1 MRIRD
6 HFNHNSLFVIMFIIT
21 FISIICVSMIITWTT
36 IRMSEDFF
44 IDKFSITNAKVINQ
58 VKEGFESFHASIVTA
73 SNNLLQSGNLRT
85 ILTSEH
91 SNSEK
96 MTIYFELN
104 QLMNRIKP
112 NVDAYD
118 VSISVTGF
126 NDITYSTDRAYW
138 PISDEEL
145 KKSSITSNT
154 INEPKKLMYQFDK
167 RQSTLLEG
175 EEETFVVASRALME
189 RISGKVYGSVYVA
202 IQESEFQKFYT
213 NFTSQGN
220 DVLIID
226 RDGMIVSSNR
236 PEFIGK
242 QNREFL
248 RYAKEIKNSSKSY
261 VTKKFM
267 GADHIFFAEYLPS
280 FDMYIFNIIDKQVAI
295 NGLVD
300 KKTLA
305 LTLVFIIFI
314 VLLIVFFV
322 SKKVTNGLSRLV
334 REISNVSKTDFHQFV
349 TVDGTYETRKIGIA
363 FNSMLEE
370 LQDYV
375 QKVVSIQK
383 QKRNAEL
390 AALQQQINPH
400 FLYNTLTS
408 IKFMV
413 QQGSKDEAEETTNAL
428 ISLLQNTLGN
438 VSETITVEQEVENLK
453 NYVLINQKRYGT
465 RIKVNYFIAPDCLH
479 YGVPKLILQPFIE
492 NAFFHGFVKK
502 QQGYINVL
510 VWKDEHNL
518 ICEIVDNG
526 DGMEI
531 SSGHKLPKTNRKQ
544 ERFTGIG
551 IRNVDE
557 RIQLIYGESFGVT
570 ITSEL
575 EKGTKVQITIPIE

>member
-280 FDMYIFNIIDKQVAI
+280 FDMYIFNII
-295 NGLVD
+295 
-300 KKTLA
+300 
-305 LTLVFIIFI
+305 
-314 VLLIVFFV
+314 
-322 SKKVTNGLSRLV
+322 
-334 REISNVSKTDFHQFV
+334 
-349 TVDGTYETRKIGIA
+349 
-363 FNSMLEE
+363 
-370 LQDYV
+370 
-375 QKVVSIQK
+375 
-383 QKRNAEL
+383 
-390 AALQQQINPH
+390 
-400 FLYNTLTS
+400 
-408 IKFMV
+408 
-413 QQGSKDEAEETTNAL
+413 
-428 ISLLQNTLGN
+428 
-438 VSETITVEQEVENLK
+438 
-453 NYVLINQKRYGT
+453 
-465 RIKVNYFIAPDCLH
+465 
-479 YGVPKLILQPFIE
+479 
-492 NAFFHGFVKK
+492 
-502 QQGYINVL
+502 
-510 VWKDEHNL
+510 
-518 ICEIVDNG
+518 
-526 DGMEI
+526 
-531 SSGHKLPKTNRKQ
+531 
-544 ERFTGIG
+544 
-551 IRNVDE
+551 
-557 RIQLIYGESFGVT
+557 
-570 ITSEL
+570 
-575 EKGTKVQITIPIE
+575 